1 MALRLHD
8 TFDHPYRSTVTTGNF
23 SSAANAIVG
32 DRRAWTLD
40 VKIQQIIDARNDRA
54 KYFPEDMFADPAWD
68 ILLELALAEQQQR
81 RVTVTNLCVGSRVP
95 QTTALRWIKHMTDLG
110 WLVRRNDPLDGR
122 RAFIELSDDTSDRMQ
137 AYLFSV
143 DPSAAV

>member
-1 MALRLHD
+1 MALRFHE
-8 TFDHPYRSTVTTGNF
+8 TFDPSIRSNVGRGNF
-23 SSAANAIVG
+23 STAAKTIVG
-32 DRRAWTLD
+32 DRRGVTLD
-40 VKIQQIIDARNDRA
+40 EKIQQIISARNDRSN
-54 KYFPEDMFADPAWD
+54 YFPEDMFADPAWD

-122 RAFIELSDDTSDRMQ
+122 RAFIELSEDTSDRMR
-137 AYLFSV
+137 AYLTSF